1 MCLNIKHS
9 LHKNYNEENCPEKK
23 ERNSEHKHKFT
34 NQNNVIYTV
43 KPFITIV

>member
-9 LHKNYNEENCPEKK
+9 LHKNYNEENCPEK
-23 ERNSEHKHKFT
+23 NSEHKHKFT

-43 KPFITIV
+43 KPFIMIV